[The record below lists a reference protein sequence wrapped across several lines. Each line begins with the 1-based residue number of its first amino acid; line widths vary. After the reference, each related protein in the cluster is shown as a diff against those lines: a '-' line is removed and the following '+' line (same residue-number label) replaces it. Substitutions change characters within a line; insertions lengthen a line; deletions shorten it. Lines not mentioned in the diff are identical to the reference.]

1 MKAFSNY
8 EQAKENA
15 KYEGGEKLP
24 EGGYVCRISDTKYTN
39 PQNGNSGYI
48 TMEFDIAEGEHA
60 GFFQKQYEANTSE
73 DRKFKG
79 KVIIWEPKDDGTE
92 QDGWT
97 KNAFAKW
104 TNAIED
110 SNPGYSWDWDETKWK
125 GKLVGIL
132 FGTTGTVIDGKEIT
146 YTEARTA
153 VSVEKVRSGD
163 YKIPKFKSKNGYTG
177 KGNVPAGNSGNSGNS
192 GSDDWMNVTETDME
206 QLPF

>member
-15 KYEGGEKLP
+15 KYEGGERLP
-24 EGGYVCRISDTKYTN
+24 EGGYVCRILGTKYAN

-97 KNAFAKW
+97 KNTFARW

-153 VSVEKVRSGD
+153 VNVEKVRSGD

-177 KGNVPAGNSGNSGNS
+177 KGNAPSGNSGNSSNS

>member
-15 KYEGGEKLP
+15 KYEGGERLP
-24 EGGYVCRISDTKYTN
+24 EGGYVCRILGTKYAN

-97 KNAFAKW
+97 KNTFARW

-177 KGNVPAGNSGNSGNS
+177 KGNAPSGNSGNSGNS

>member
-15 KYEGGEKLP
+15 KYEGGERLP

-60 GFFQKQYEANTSE
+60 EFFQKQYESNTSE
-73 DRKFKG
+73 NRKYKG
-79 KVIIWEPKDDGTE
+79 NVIIWEPKDDGTE

-97 KNAFAKW
+97 KNTFARW

-177 KGNVPAGNSGNSGNS
+177 KGNTPAGNSGNS
-192 GSDDWMNVTETDME
+192 GSDDWMNVKETDME